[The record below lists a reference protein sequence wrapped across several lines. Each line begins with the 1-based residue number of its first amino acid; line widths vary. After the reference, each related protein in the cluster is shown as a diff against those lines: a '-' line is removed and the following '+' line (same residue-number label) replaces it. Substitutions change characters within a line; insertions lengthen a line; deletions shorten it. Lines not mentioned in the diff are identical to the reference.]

1 MGVTANHPIYSTT
14 VQDWRLAGEL
24 AIGEQVLTYAGSATL
39 TGKRPALAQRVYN
52 LEVQEV
58 HNFLVAEVG
67 GVVHN
72 SCFNAVKELLKD
84 FVTHKRVGGK
94 SGAIRNGNK
103 VDLPDGRS
111 VPISAKE
118 FPDFTGFTAKTSNGI
133 PLAKKIDNLK
143 GNDDRI
149 FDNNKANTWLQ
160 NSGHLNDFDSYWIN
174 PTYGSPVKLT
184 KNGVEK
190 TYTWHHHE
198 NGKTMML
205 VEQSVHNS
213 VQHVGGAS
221 LISSG
226 ATTSIDDFT
235 TIFPDPAF

>member
-1 MGVTANHPIYSTT
+1 MWPAQPAGPLSELRVCA
-14 VQDWRLAGEL
+14 WRAAGARASKL
-24 AIGEQVLTYAGSATL
+24 LT
-39 TGKRPALAQRVYN
+39 
-52 LEVQEV
+52 
-58 HNFLVAEVG
+58 
-67 GVVHN
+67 
-72 SCFNAVKELLKD
+72 LLK
-84 FVTHKRVGGK
+84 
-94 SGAIRNGNK
+94 S
-103 VDLPDGRS
+103 
-111 VPISAKE
+111 ISAKE
-118 FPDFTGFTAKTSNGI
+118 FPDFTGFTAKTTNGI
-133 PLAKKIDNLK
+133 PLAKKFDNLK

-226 ATTSIDDFT
+226 ATTSIDDFA